1 LPISSSL
8 PRAPVR
14 VLKIS
19 PFYSHPL
26 AGHECVMELERAMK
40 PLGDL
45 GQKKQND
52 EKRYERPKV
61 KPKPRAREYGAKN
74 RKASV
79 VHRILKL
86 GANRAATARLVPNA
100 L

>member
-19 PFYSHPL
+19 PFYSHPP
-26 AGHECVMELERAMK
+26 AGHECVMELERVMK

-45 GQKKQND
+45 EQKKRSD
-52 EKRYERPKV
+52 ERRYERLKV
-61 KPKPRAREYGAKN
+61 KPKPRVREYGARN
-74 RKASV
+74 QKA
-79 VHRILKL
+79 
-86 GANRAATARLVPNA
+86 
-100 L
+100 